1 MALTLSL
8 LWNISHSVDDGS
20 VAPIQRMF
28 TYMVAMLLIEGLLL
42 MEASIGLTGDIL
54 RPLSKLSLSRALFQV
69 HIYIHA
75 YIYIYTAKSVYPKKF
90 GNLKVRPGNSPVSL
104 RRCVHGVIR
113 LHK

>member
-42 MEASIGLTGDIL
+42 MKASIGLTGDIL
-54 RPLSKLSLSRALFQV
+54 RPLSTLSLSRALFEV
-69 HIYIHA
+69 HIYI
-75 YIYIYTAKSVYPKKF
+75 YIQPSQSIPRSLETSRC
-90 GNLKVRPGNSPVSL
+90 GPVI
-104 RRCVHGVIR
+104 HP
-113 LHK
+113 